1 MKELDILN
9 CKISKACDVFGQ
21 GEIPLESKECR
32 QLEDELWEAE
42 ERRKD
47 AEEEIEHE

>member
-9 CKISKACDVFGQ
+9 CKINRACDIFGQ
-21 GEIPLESKECR
+21 GDISPESKECR
-32 QLEDELWEAE
+32 QLEDEIWEAE

-47 AEEEIEHE
+47 AEEVEYE